1 MKSLEVRVPHDLEP
15 AEVRRRLDVA
25 IKRAQTDFADKV
37 SEVKSSWDGD
47 ERLQIAVVVMGMKF
61 DGEIDLLVEELVV
74 RLNVPGMAGLF
85 AGKIRAGIEEQ
96 IGGLLTA
103 SV

>member
-1 MKSLEVRVPHDLEP
+1 MPHDLEP
-15 AEVRRRLDVA
+15 AEVRRRLNVA
-25 IKRAQTDFADKV
+25 IQRAQTDFADKV

-47 ERLQIAVVVMGMKF
+47 DRLQIAVVVMGMKF

>member
-85 AGKIRAGIEEQ
+85 AGRIRAGIEEQ

>member
-25 IKRAQTDFADKV
+25 IQRAQTDFADKV

-47 ERLQIAVVVMGMKF
+47 DRLQIAVVVMGMKF

-85 AGKIRAGIEEQ
+85 AGRIRAGIEEQ

>member
-15 AEVRRRLDVA
+15 AEVRRRLNVA
-25 IKRAQTDFADKV
+25 IQRAQTDFADKV

-47 ERLQIAVVVMGMKF
+47 DRLQIAVVVMGMKF